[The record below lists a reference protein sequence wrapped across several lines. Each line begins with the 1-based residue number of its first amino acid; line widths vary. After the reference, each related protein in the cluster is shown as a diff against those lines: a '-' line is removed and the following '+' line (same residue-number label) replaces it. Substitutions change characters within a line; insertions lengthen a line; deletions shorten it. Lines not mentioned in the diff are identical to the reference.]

1 VSGPVGELR
10 FDGRVALVTGA
21 GRGMGREHAR
31 LLAARGAS
39 VVVSDAG
46 VDLFGSGSDHA
57 PAHDVCDEIHAAG
70 GDAVPFTGDLTDADV
85 ARDAV
90 RLAVETF
97 GRIDVLVHNAGFTLG
112 GRAFEDDTLER
123 LDKQLAINPRAA
135 FALVNE
141 AWPHF
146 RAQQFGRVV
155 LTASTAV
162 YGIPTSVPYST
173 AKAAYIGL
181 TRALAASGRAFDVTV
196 NAIAP
201 AGATRMAENLDESD
215 FRTWFLETMRPELV
229 SPLVAVLAHDECRVT
244 GELFAVGGGRV
255 ARTVLA
261 ETQGYVNADLNPEVL
276 RDHFDDVMSESL
288 RFQPRDTAH
297 ASEINAMVLGHEFAE
312 PVSVVAGSNP
322 DDQPVHRS

>member
-1 VSGPVGELR
+1 MGELH

-21 GRGMGREHAR
+21 GRGMGREHAL
-31 LLAARGAS
+31 LLARRGAS

-46 VDLFGSGSDHA
+46 VDLFGGGSDDG
-57 PAHDVCDEIHAAG
+57 PALDVRDEIRAAG
-70 GDAVPFTGDLTDADV
+70 GRAAAYTGDLTSEDG

-90 RLAVETF
+90 RRALDEF
-97 GRIDVLVHNAGFTLG
+97 GRIDILVHNAGYTLG
-112 GRAFEDDTLER
+112 GRAFGDDTLER

-146 RAQQFGRVV
+146 VQQRHGRVV

-181 TRALAASGRAFDVTV
+181 TRALAAAGTPLGITV
-196 NAIAP
+196 NALAP
-201 AGATRMAENLDESD
+201 AGATRMAENLDESE
-215 FRTWFLETMRPELV
+215 FRTWFLATMRPELV
-229 SPLVAVLAHDECRVT
+229 SPIVAVLSHDDCAIT
-244 GELFAVGGGRV
+244 GELFTVGGGRV

-261 ETQGYVNADLNPEVL
+261 ETSGYVNPDLTPEDL
-276 RDHFDDVMSESL
+276 RDHLDEIMAEPLV
-288 RFQPRDTAH
+288 FQPRDTAD
-297 ASEINAMVLGHEFAE
+297 ASAINANALGHQFGA
-312 PVSVVAGSNP
+312 PVSVVAGANP
-322 DDQPVHRS
+322 DDLPVHRS